1 MDGYKLRMS
10 IIAAKHILL
19 LPEVLILLLP
29 VGLLAGVLLL
39 FKLLQMA
46 LRRQMLNIK
55 AIIGRRFD
63 EINNAAWFQGC

>member
-1 MDGYKLRMS
+1 
-10 IIAAKHILL
+10 
-19 LPEVLILLLP
+19 VLILLLP